1 MHRMDNGP
9 ESISMALTEWVDKY
23 AVKLHFIQPGKPTQ
37 DAFIERFNQ
46 TYRTQILDF
55 YLFRTPNE
63 VREITDKCTVWA
75 TALAAVAAVAS
86 ATHVLMT
93 YLEKIYNFIKE
104 LLH

>member
-1 MHRMDNGP
+1 
-9 ESISMALTEWVDKY
+9 MALTEWVDKY

-63 VREITDKCTVWA
+63 VREITDKWYSLGYSISCGG
-75 TALAAVAAVAS
+75 S
-86 ATHVLMT
+86 SC
-93 YLEKIYNFIKE
+93 
-104 LLH
+104 